1 MRYLLS
7 LIIGITAALSLQAQD
22 TVAIARAINIFRRV
36 QAKSLQQAVS
46 FEMLYTYSNESTP
59 GAVLDS
65 MKGTIEINGENYRSI
80 LDHTETIRNSK
91 YSIVLF
97 KEDKLMYIAANNKSG
112 APGDPLETL
121 NTLLQGAVNSTF
133 STEKRNTIINVSFP
147 PGANCKQLSI
157 VVDTVS
163 QRLITMQ
170 YILKTSL
177 LMDEE
182 MKNDV
187 QEGYEEYALVKASF
201 GHYKDLP
208 VNSSRFDEK
217 AFFYKDGNA
226 FKVTPAYEDY
236 NIFVG
241 TPDL

>member
-1 MRYLLS
+1 MRYLLF
-7 LIIGITAALSLQAQD
+7 LIIGITAALSVQAQD
-22 TVAIARAINIFRRV
+22 TAAIARAINIFRRV
-36 QAKSLQQAVS
+36 QAKSQQQAVS

-59 GAVLDS
+59 GTLLDS
-65 MKGTIEINGENYRSI
+65 MRGTIEISGENYRSSM
-80 LDHTETIRNSK
+80 DHTETIRNSK
-91 YSIVLF
+91 YNIVLF
-97 KEDKLMYIAANNKSG
+97 KEDKLMYLAANNHAG
-112 APGDPLETL
+112 TPGDPLETL
-121 NTLLQGAVNSTF
+121 HTLLQGGINCTF
-133 STEKRNTIINVSFP
+133 STERMNTIINVSFP
-147 PGANCKQLSI
+147 AGTNCKHLSI
-157 VVDTVS
+157 TIDTVS
-163 QRLITMQ
+163 QRLIAMQ

-187 QEGYEEYALVKASF
+187 PEGYEEYALVKASF
-201 GHYKDLP
+201 YHYKDLP